1 MFTGIVSG
9 TGRVDVVAPVDGSDA
24 VVLTLTVS
32 GHASDLGLGGSIAI
46 NGVCLTA
53 TTINGDVIDVDV
65 MGETLQHT
73 TIGQLQP
80 GDRVNLE
87 RCVPVGGRFDGHV
100 VQGHVDGTGN
110 LLEREDEGNWQRL
123 RFSVPLELARFVAR
137 KGSIAIDG
145 ISLTVTA
152 VSEATEAQQ
161 WFEVGVIPTTLRDTV
176 LGDREIGDAVN
187 LEVDVMAKYAERRA
201 SFEALT
207 QAAAS
212 SSESVDAQEGN

>member
-9 TGRVDVVAPVDGSDA
+9 TGRVDAVAPVDGSEA
-24 VVLTLTVS
+24 VVLTLTVP
-32 GHASDLGLGGSIAI
+32 GHANDLGLGGSIAI

-212 SSESVDAQEGN
+212 SSKSVDAQEGN

>member
-9 TGRVDVVAPVDGSDA
+9 KGRVEAIAPVAGTDA
-24 VVLTLTVS
+24 VVLTLTVP
-32 GHASDLGLGGSIAI
+32 GHADDLGLGGSIAI

-53 TTINGDVIDVDV
+53 TNINGDVIDVDV

-73 TIGQLQP
+73 TIGTLQT
-80 GDRVNLE
+80 GDSVNLE

-100 VQGHVDGTGN
+100 VQGHVDGTGT

-123 RFSVPLELARFVAR
+123 RFSVPFELAKFVAR

-152 VSEATEAQQ
+152 VSEATEDQQ

-176 LGDREIGDAVN
+176 LGDRQEGDAVN

-201 SFEALT
+201 SFENLT
-207 QAAAS
+207 QAAS
-212 SSESVDAQEGN
+212 SSSQYTDVKEGN

>member
-9 TGRVDVVAPVDGSDA
+9 TGRVDVVAPVDGSEA
-24 VVLTLTVS
+24 VVLTLTVP
-32 GHASDLGLGGSIAI
+32 GHANDLGLGGSIAI

-152 VSEATEAQQ
+152 VSESTEAQQ

-212 SSESVDAQEGN
+212 SSKSVDAQEGN

>member
-9 TGRVDVVAPVDGSDA
+9 TGRVDAVVPVDGSDA
-24 VVLTLTVS
+24 VVLTLTVP

-73 TIGQLQP
+73 TIGQLQT

-123 RFSVPLELARFVAR
+123 RFSVPLDLARFVAR

-187 LEVDVMAKYAERRA
+187 LEVDVLAKYAERRA

-212 SSESVDAQEGN
+212 PSQSADAQEGN

>member
-9 TGRVDVVAPVDGSDA
+9 TGRVDAVAPVDGSDA
-24 VVLTLTVS
+24 VVLTLTVP
-32 GHASDLGLGGSIAI
+32 GHANDLGLGGSIAI